1 MEIHMIPDYS
11 GKMPDSV
18 RQDLNKMDLDYEYP
32 RGLDLHPKSELH
44 RNLLNKILNCT
55 ENAKR
60 VLDGMKPE
68 WKKIEWSLNAYVP
81 LDEAESIQKTK
92 DWRKPVSVV
101 VPMTFASRETFLTY
115 LHSAFNQNPIH
126 KYRGYGD
133 ARVATMLLERV
144 IAKQTQWFKEILQ
157 LNTMWSDG
165 LTYGIGAANVRWAKH
180 RVKRTITKEVDE
192 LLHEALK
199 GTPYKSKIGDII
211 RYFEDDVAYEGTR
224 LDSID
229 PYHLLLDPNSTPN
242 DYQNAEFIGWMAKAS
257 LYDLML
263 READPEERMF
273 NVKAVRML
281 GERNC
286 VSSRFYDDE
295 SGRDTRQKNTGVQFE
310 DNMKTTNPVHLIH
323 MYITLIP
330 KEWGLGDEDTPEIWT
345 FTVAGDEVIIQ
356 ADLLDLDH
364 GMYPVIL
371 CAPNTDG
378 HSVLPISYLATTYGL
393 QQVIDWLTTSRIANV
408 RKCLNNELIVDPA
421 RVEMQDVLN
430 PEPGKVIRL
439 KRSSFNGEPID
450 SYIRQLQIQDVTVG
464 HMNDAGVMIDLLRQA
479 NGTTDIAMG
488 NLSAMPER
496 PTAAGIDAAKSGAL
510 SRLQRIA
517 NIIGIQSMDDLAW
530 MHAYNTIQFMDQPVY
545 ADITGR
551 YEQQLR
557 TAYGFTPGSMGDI
570 QVTPF
575 DLSPYFDVEPHD
587 GALPNNENV
596 QAWTQILQTMLAV
609 DGVAQQIVGSSD
621 VMGIFQHWARIAGA
635 GDLNEFVQQGGANV
649 QPQVMPDEQMAQQ
662 VQAGNMVPMSEM
674 GMQ

>member
-1 MEIHMIPDYS
+1 MSQDEKRPLS
-11 GKMPDSV
+11 AQEK
-18 RQDLNKMDLDYEYP
+18 QDLFNMDLDYEYP

-44 RNLLNKILNCT
+44 KNLLWKILESA
-55 ENAKR
+55 ENSKR

-68 WKKIEWSLNAYVP
+68 WKKLDWSLNAYVP
-81 LDEAESIQKTK
+81 LDEAESITKTK

-115 LHSAFNQNPIH
+115 LHSAFIQNPIH
-126 KYRGYGD
+126 RYRGHGD
-133 ARVATMLLERV
+133 SRVATMLLERV
-144 IAKQTQWFKEILQ
+144 IAKQCQWFKEILK
-157 LNTMWSDG
+157 LNTLWSDG
-165 LTYGIGAANVRWAKH
+165 LTYGVGAAHTRWAKH
-180 RVKRTITKEVDE
+180 RVKRTITTEVDD
-192 LLHEALK
+192 LLQEALK
-199 GTPYKSKIGDII
+199 GTPYSSKMGDII
-211 RYFEDDVAYEGTR
+211 RYLEDDVAYEGTR
-224 LDSID
+224 LDNID
-229 PYHLLLDPNSTPN
+229 PYHLLLDPNCTPN
-242 DYQNAEFIGWMAKAS
+242 DYQDAEFIGWMAKTS
-257 LYDLML
+257 MFDLMR

-281 GERNC
+281 GERNA
-286 VSSRFYDDE
+286 VFSRYFDEE
-295 SGRDTRQKNTGVQFE
+295 SGRDTRQKNTDIDVE
-310 DNMKTTNPVHLIH
+310 DGLKSTNPVHLIH

-330 KEWGLGDEDTPEIWT
+330 KEWNLGDEETPEIWQ
-345 FTVAGDEVIIQ
+345 FTVAGDNVIIQ
-356 ADLLDLDH
+356 ADRLDLDH

-378 HSVLPISYLATTYGL
+378 HAVLPVSYLATTYGL
-393 QQVIDWLTTSRIANV
+393 QQTIDWLTTSRIANV

-421 RVEMQDVLN
+421 RVEMKDILN

-439 KRSSFNGEPID
+439 KRSSFNGEPIN
-450 SYIRQLQIQDVTVG
+450 SYVQQLQVQDVTVN
-464 HMNDAGVMIDLLRQA
+464 HMNDAGIMIDLLRQA

-517 NIIGIQSMDDLAW
+517 NIIGVQAMDDLAW
-530 MHAYNTIQFMDQPVY
+530 MHAYNTIQFMDQTVY
-545 ADITGR
+545 ADVTGR

-557 TAYGFTPGSMGDI
+557 TAYGVPQGTMGDI
-570 QVTPF
+570 PVTPF

-596 QAWTQILQTMLAV
+596 QAWTQILQTMMGV
-609 DGVAQQIVGSSD
+609 DGVAQELVGRSD

-635 GDLNEFVQQGGANV
+635 GDLNEFIQQGGANV
-649 QPQVMPDEQMAQQ
+649 QPQVMPDQQLQQQ

-674 GMQ
+674 GPQ